1 MVGSPHRSAGHG
13 EAIERSRVPTG
24 HPDPR
29 LEHESGHG
37 MGLMVLGFETS
48 FTSPAL
54 DLSVSAE
61 LLPRTEALPYCMM
74 VSVKTYTS
82 TVTPPLALDLLS
94 CARVFSNGSRD

>member
-29 LEHESGHG
+29 LEHESGHD
-37 MGLMVLGFETS
+37 MGLMVLRSETS
-48 FTSPAL
+48 FTSPAK
-54 DLSVSAE
+54 DPAVSAG
-61 LLPRTEALPYCMM
+61 LLPMTVALSYREM

-82 TVTPPLALDLLS
+82 TVTPPLVLDLLS
-94 CARVFSNGSRD
+94 CTRVFSNGSRD